1 MDFVLA
7 LEIAPLCLSVIDFN
21 HRRSMSHRPAPTD
34 LAIHPLLS
42 GRWSPRAY
50 ADRKIDHAQ
59 VVTILEAARWA
70 PSAYNVQPWR
80 FLVFEKSQ
88 DAAAF
93 ERAFETL
100 VPFNQSWNANAQV
113 LIAVL
118 ADTLGPKDAPNPTAT
133 FDAGAASLALLL
145 QAHAQGLAAHAM
157 SGFDAARLRETFAI
171 PGRYATLSVI
181 SIAHHGDA
189 GALPEQLAERERA
202 PRARLPI
209 EEIAHFGAWKQA
221 Q

>member
-1 MDFVLA
+1 
-7 LEIAPLCLSVIDFN
+7 
-21 HRRSMSHRPAPTD
+21 MSHRPAPSD

-50 ADRKIDHAQ
+50 SDRAIDHAQ
-59 VVTILEAARWA
+59 VITILEAARWA

-80 FLVFEKSQ
+80 FLVFERAQ

-93 ERAFETL
+93 ERAFQTL

-118 ADTLGPKDAPNPTAT
+118 ADTLGPKGTPNPSAS

-157 SGFDAARLRETFAI
+157 GGFDAARLREGFGI
-171 PGRYATLSVI
+171 PERYSALSVI

-189 GALPEQLAERERA
+189 RALPDQLAERERA
-202 PRARLPI
+202 PRERRPI
-209 EEIAHFGAWKQA
+209 EEIAHFGAWTHA
-221 Q
+221 R